1 VNPFTGL
8 VSRLTNSSA
17 GRPALAPRSST
28 SWARSRIRQPSHERR
43 QRATRLSFSAHE
55 FVRTLIMPV
64 SRLTSSSGHSS
75 SRWVGSRIR
84 QRARQRRESA
94 HEFVSAL
101 TKLVSALIKP
111 VSRLTSSWGRS
122 STPWVGSRA
131 RQRAHQGRE
140 SARQSHQH
148 AHRASELPHEFVS
161 GLTKLLGV
169 LTNSSGERRFDDL
182 ECLKARAPMASGL
195 V

>member
-1 VNPFTGL
+1 
-8 VSRLTNSSA
+8 
-17 GRPALAPRSST
+17 
-28 SWARSRIRQPSHERR
+28 
-43 QRATRLSFSAHE
+43 
-55 FVRTLIMPV
+55 MPV
-64 SRLTSSSGHSS
+64 SRLTSSSGPSS
-75 SRWVGSRIR
+75 RRWVGSRTREGAHQAR
-84 QRARQRRESA
+84 QSPHEFVSTLIKLVSRLTDSSGHSSSWWAGSRARQDTHQAGESA